1 MGSWWLGFS
10 GFEFFFYLVFT
21 LFIGFFIYT
30 IVSQIR
36 RNVKQRRRDDASP
49 RLTVPATVVT
59 KRTEVDSHC
68 HTNATTHT
76 RHVSYSTNY
85 YVTFQFES
93 GDRLELAVD
102 GGDYGMLVEGDH
114 GQLSFQGSRFLGFAR
129 G

>member
-1 MGSWWLGFS
+1 MGNWWLGFS

-59 KRTEVDSHC
+59 KRTAVDSRR

-85 YVTFQFES
+85 YATFQFES

-102 GGDYGMLVEGDH
+102 GGDYGMLVEGDR